1 METKSG
7 FSNSIQLLRMN
18 PTAALIDQIR
28 SGTAPTNIR
37 MFAAEG
43 FLPIPQDDLIPLQIL
58 LRKDPDETIS
68 AASRSSLSKVP
79 EQTWVR
85 LVEKK
90 DPSRDVLYYCME
102 QPSFPP
108 VIREKILLNHSVPDE
123 IVRRLASRESGSNL
137 DLIINNQVRLLR
149 DTKILQTLEQNPFCT
164 IDQKRRIEEFKAE
177 FVFKKQMARHES
189 HLDEIV
195 HLPLED
201 ILARI
206 PTLDAEAQKLILEA
220 DNKPP
225 EEITDQQVQ
234 QELQRIFSPEEL
246 VEIPEEE
253 FTTYQRIMK
262 MNQGEKLRAALFG
275 TKEERSILVRDN
287 NKQVASMVLKNP
299 RITDPEL
306 ENYAQMR
313 NMDSEVL
320 RHMGQSR
327 ECIKRYTVVHNLV
340 KNPKT
345 PSPVSLNLLKL
356 LRDMDLRNISRDRGI
371 PDLIRRQAKRLCDV
385 KDNVRR

>member
-1 METKSG
+1 
-7 FSNSIQLLRMN
+7 MN
-18 PTAALIDQIR
+18 PTAALMDQIR

-43 FLPIPQDDLIPLQIL
+43 FLPIPEDDLIPLQIL
-58 LRKDPDETIS
+58 LRKDPDDAIAD
-68 AASRSSLSKVP
+68 AARTSLSKVP
-79 EQTWVR
+79 ENTWAR
-85 LVEKK
+85 LVERK

-108 VIREKILLNHSVPDE
+108 VIREKILLNHSVADE
-123 IVRRLASRESGSNL
+123 IVRHLASQESGSNL

-149 DTKILQTLEQNPFCT
+149 NNGILQTLEQNPFCT

-177 FVFKKQMARHES
+177 FVFKKQMAKHES
-189 HLDEIV
+189 HLDEV
-195 HLPLED
+195 VNLPLED

-206 PTLDAEAQKLILEA
+206 PTLDAEAQRMILEA
-220 DNKPP
+220 DSKPP

-234 QELQRIFSPEEL
+234 QELQKIFSPEEL
-246 VEIPEEE
+246 VDIPEEI

-262 MNQGEKLRAALFG
+262 MNMGEKLRAALFG
-275 TKEERSILVRDN
+275 TKEERSILIRDN

-299 RITDPEL
+299 RITDPEM
-306 ENYAQMR
+306 ENFAQMR
-313 NMDSEVL
+313 NLDSEIL
-320 RHMGQSR
+320 RQMGQSR
-327 ECIKRYTVVHNLV
+327 DCVKRYTVIHHLV

-356 LRDMDLRNISRDRGI
+356 LREMDLRNIARDRNI
-371 PDLIRRQAKRLCDV
+371 PDLIRRQAKRLYDI
-385 KDNVRR
+385 KENLRR